1 MTKLIINADDFGY
14 CEAVNYGIISAHKN
28 GIVSSTTMMA
38 NMPGVE
44 HGVSLLKENNTLSC
58 GVHLTLSCGKPL
70 LSNLNTIVDD
80 NGNFYRG
87 ITNDILKSMDLDEIY
102 NEFCAQIERV
112 INYGIKI
119 CHLDSHHH
127 IHTLIGLRPVIE
139 KILDKYN
146 LPIRGGFEYSIE
158 YKKIVKLIDSFYKEN
173 VSEDYFIK
181 ILKEIQQYD
190 VVDMMCHPAFL
201 DDFILNSTSYAIDR
215 TKEYKILTCD
225 KIKKALEENNI
236 IISNYKDI

>member
-38 NMPGVE
+38 NMPGFE
-44 HGVSLLKENNTLSC
+44 HGVALLKDNKTLSC
-58 GVHLTLSCGKPL
+58 GVHLTISCDKPL

-80 NGNFYRG
+80 SGNFYRG
-87 ITNDILKSMDLDEIY
+87 ITNEILKSMDLDEIY

-112 INYGIKI
+112 IDCGIKI

-127 IHTLIGLRPVIE
+127 VHTITELRPVIE
-139 KILDKYN
+139 NILDKYD
-146 LPIRGGFEYSIE
+146 LPIRGGFEYNME
-158 YKKIVKLIDSFYKEN
+158 YKKVVKLIDSFYKEN
-173 VSEDYFIK
+173 VSEDYLIK
-181 ILKEIQQYD
+181 ILKDIKEYD

-215 TKEYKILTCD
+215 TKEYKILTSN
-225 KIKKALEENNI
+225 KVKKALEENNI
-236 IISNYKDI
+236 IISNYRDI

>member
-44 HGVSLLKENNTLSC
+44 HAISLLKEHKTLSC

-70 LSNLNTIVDD
+70 LTNLNTIVDD

-112 INYGIKI
+112 IDFGIEI

-127 IHTLIGLRPVIE
+127 VHTLTGLKPVIE
-139 KILDKYN
+139 KILDKYT
-146 LPIRGGFEYSIE
+146 LPIRGGFEYSME
-158 YKKIVKLIDSFYKEN
+158 YKKTVKLIDSFYKEN
-173 VSEDYFIK
+173 VSEDYLIK
-181 ILKEIQQYD
+181 ILKEIQGYD

-215 TKEYKILTCD
+215 TKEYKILTSG